1 MRVPTLTYSMT
12 SYLNNI
18 ITHDIIEILTYSMTS
33 YLDNIITHDIIE
45 IGEDDVMPR
54 GAGTGTG
61 TGAKKKRGPSRSL
74 SQRSNLLSPDLGL
87 PALTHPGR
95 RHRMPGIPSDR

>member
-1 MRVPTLTYSMT
+1 MT

-54 GAGTGTG
+54 GAGTGNGTG
-61 TGAKKKRGPSRSL
+61 TKKK
-74 SQRSNLLSPDLGL
+74 
-87 PALTHPGR
+87 
-95 RHRMPGIPSDR
+95 

>member
-1 MRVPTLTYSMT
+1 MT

-45 IGEDDVMPR
+45 IGEDDVMLTCSLGP
-54 GAGTGTG
+54 GTGTRYRN
-61 TGAKKKRGPSRSL
+61 KK
-74 SQRSNLLSPDLGL
+74 
-87 PALTHPGR
+87 
-95 RHRMPGIPSDR
+95 